1 MPRTMGS
8 TSVSPLGDGGCSLP
22 SKGYLPHGLRTPGG
36 AFCDGVSPPSAR
48 PALQMLSPNAPAAQR
63 GGALQRSQLDLEL
76 PPSPTPSMR
85 CRRAPVPPVRQ
96 RLLPPTPP
104 SQPMLAEAEP
114 RGPAGRLADAL
125 RAAAAT
131 LQVEGELAAVAE
143 AEAAE
148 REAREAF
155 ERLRAALSGRE
166 VELRR
171 LQARGRCAAAAIPNP
186 DPWMPPNRR
195 RRAVE

>member
-1 MPRTMGS
+1 
-8 TSVSPLGDGGCSLP
+8 
-22 SKGYLPHGLRTPGG
+22 
-36 AFCDGVSPPSAR
+36 
-48 PALQMLSPNAPAAQR
+48 
-63 GGALQRSQLDLEL
+63 
-76 PPSPTPSMR
+76 
-85 CRRAPVPPVRQ
+85 
-96 RLLPPTPP
+96 
-104 SQPMLAEAEP
+104 MLAEAEP